1 MDYTPVTPFRR
12 TIDAV
17 ILKHQ
22 ARAATDLP
30 PSGVNKWEVLRELSA
45 AREHFGLTDRDMT
58 VLQALVSF
66 YPATILGGNDPS
78 ALIVHPSNASICER
92 LNGMPASTMR
102 RHLGRLV
109 HAGVVIRR
117 DSPNGK
123 RYARRF
129 GDEKVVYGFDLT
141 PLVARFTE
149 FCEAAEEVRAAAERF
164 KRLREAV
171 SLMRRDLAALSVYGE
186 EMRPD
191 LPIWT
196 QFADQA
202 ALTARALRR
211 KLELSDLEA
220 LEGELR
226 AALDRARDILE
237 PRVSGRNTEN
247 MSTNDA
253 QGEQH
258 YQNSNKDS
266 YDFELTQEL
275 GKGGGVAPE
284 DPDVE
289 MVERS
294 EEETESAAKENPT
307 ERLPNLPLGLI
318 LQTCREIHNYSDG
331 PIRHWHEFTRTAE
344 IVRPMM
350 GISPSAWDDAKRYMG
365 AAEAAV
371 VLAAM
376 LERVVD
382 IRSPGGYLRSLT
394 DKAAAGEFSSGPMI
408 MALMRRTAA

>member
-149 FCEAAEEVRAAAERF
+149 FCEAAEEVRASAERF
-164 KRLREAV
+164 KRLARGCEPH
-171 SLMRRDLAALSVYGE
+171 AA
-186 EMRPD
+186 R
-191 LPIWT
+191 
-196 QFADQA
+196 
-202 ALTARALRR
+202 
-211 KLELSDLEA
+211 
-220 LEGELR
+220 
-226 AALDRARDILE
+226 
-237 PRVSGRNTEN
+237 SGGSECLWRGN
-247 MSTNDA
+247 
-253 QGEQH
+253 
-258 YQNSNKDS
+258 
-266 YDFELTQEL
+266 
-275 GKGGGVAPE
+275 AP
-284 DPDVE
+284 
-289 MVERS
+289 
-294 EEETESAAKENPT
+294 
-307 ERLPNLPLGLI
+307 
-318 LQTCREIHNYSDG
+318 
-331 PIRHWHEFTRTAE
+331 
-344 IVRPMM
+344 
-350 GISPSAWDDAKRYMG
+350 
-365 AAEAAV
+365 
-371 VLAAM
+371 
-376 LERVVD
+376 
-382 IRSPGGYLRSLT
+382 
-394 DKAAAGEFSSGPMI
+394 
-408 MALMRRTAA
+408 